1 MKIICL
7 GYTKI
12 TCKEV
17 VSLIR
22 KNEGINSYTKN
33 MSDDEVKVLVKKHIE
48 YSEILKQQC
57 IRYGIKFY
65 DTSYNRE
72 KVFEQIILD
81 LMT

>member
-33 MSDDEVKVLVKKHIE
+33 MSDDEVKVLVKKHIV
-48 YSEILKQQC
+48 
-57 IRYGIKFY
+57 KF
-65 DTSYNRE
+65 
-72 KVFEQIILD
+72 
-81 LMT
+81 